1 MNKFKELT
9 QKQKEALIRSN
20 IDYEKKD
27 ITVVEL
33 REIQTQM
40 VMRAEENYDNDSWY
54 NEMMMVVDNIDD
66 YFNII
71 D

>member
-1 MNKFKELT
+1 MK
-9 QKQKEALIRSN
+9 
-20 IDYEKKD
+20 KKD
-27 ITVVEL
+27 ITVDEL
-33 REIQTQM
+33 EEIQSQM

>member
-9 QKQKEALIRSN
+9 QNQKEALIRSN

-40 VMRAEENYDNDSWY
+40 VMRAEENYDDDSWY

>member
-9 QKQKEALIRSN
+9 QNQKESLIRSN
-20 IDYEKKD
+20 INYEKKN
-27 ITVVEL
+27 ITVAEL

-54 NEMMMVVDNIDD
+54 NEIMMVVDNIDD